1 MGIGSEGSV
10 NFWASDIIW
19 YVSNM
24 CCASCVTMNVLVW
37 RYHGHVCIPALF
49 KSQTVLPNF
58 SRGSMQSAFRHN
70 ASSKTQSGDLPVKEC
85 WCVDSC
91 RFGWRA
97 LCTACLVP
105 TVFWGPKYNED
116 MKEQSYDLRC
126 APHTLCRTYSHR
138 KHSTHGFIVQ
148 NTQSLYKRVT
158 PASLIHQNFRERR
171 NWMSG
176 NCVSSYI
183 RLYIYKYIYLLN
195 MSLVIG
201 VYAMFQ
207 LTCLCMFSSPR
218 RKLFRTILECGLW
231 HLHEPNRWA
240 LVFVVERNKTK
251 QRKFVEPRGTRI
263 LKNLKA
269 CMLHDYDCCALGFC
283 GVIFTFHRFIS
294 YCINS
299 TWAQGCSES
308 RHLRLW

>member
-1 MGIGSEGSV
+1 MLLTHYV
-10 NFWASDIIW
+10 VII
-19 YVSNM
+19 
-24 CCASCVTMNVLVW
+24 VL
-37 RYHGHVCIPALF
+37 
-49 KSQTVLPNF
+49 T
-58 SRGSMQSAFRHN
+58 
-70 ASSKTQSGDLPVKEC
+70 ASSSKIL
-85 WCVDSC
+85 
-91 RFGWRA
+91 RA
-97 LCTACLVP
+97 SIREKAQHR
-105 TVFWGPKYNED
+105 WYI
-116 MKEQSYDLRC
+116 
-126 APHTLCRTYSHR
+126 RT
-138 KHSTHGFIVQ
+138 
-148 NTQSLYKRVT
+148 
-158 PASLIHQNFRERR
+158 
-171 NWMSG
+171 SG
-176 NCVSSYI
+176 NDETEWVAIVYLVISVYT
-183 RLYIYKYIYLLN
+183 YIYIHMYIYLLN

-240 LVFVVERNKTK
+240 LVFVVERKKTK

-283 GVIFTFHRFIS
+283 GVIFTLHRFIS

-299 TWAQGCSES
+299 TWAQGCAES